1 MGQVT
6 LSVNGQTYALA
17 CRDGDEENIATLAAL
32 VDERARDLASRLGQ
46 VGEARLLLMVAL
58 LLADEARAPDP
69 AGSGADAATI
79 DALDAAAERLA
90 GLAADAGA
98 D

>member
-1 MGQVT
+1 MGQVM

-58 LLADEARAPDP
+58 LLADEARAPDA
-69 AGSGADAATI
+69 AGPPSDSAAI
-79 DALDAAAERLA
+79 AALDAASERVADLL
-90 GLAADAGA
+90 GQFGAA
-98 D
+98 

>member
-1 MGQVT
+1 MAQVT

-69 AGSGADAATI
+69 AGPGAAS
-79 DALDAAAERLA
+79 ERLA